1 MNLYRLTTEQTAM
14 ETRVMEELWKVHT
27 DREFLQHDVEATLA
41 TMTEDAFVLNIP
53 TGMGGRGKNEVRAFY
68 RDSFVHS
75 LPSDIANQLTHRV
88 VGDNALVDEL
98 VLSFTHTTRMDWILP
113 NVPPTN
119 KKVEVDLVAVV
130 YFRGDKIWGERIYW
144 DHAKVL
150 RQVGLLLAQAE

>member
-1 MNLYRLTTEQTAM
+1 MRFVLPAEHTAM
-14 ETRVMEELWKVHT
+14 EKRAMEELWKVHT
-27 DREFLQHDVEATLA
+27 DEEFLQHDVEATLA

-98 VLSFTHTTRMDWILP
+98 LLTFTHTRQMDWILP
-113 NVPPTN
+113 GIPPTN
-119 KKVEVDLVAVV
+119 RKVEVDLVAVV
-130 YFRGDKIWGERIYW
+130 YFRGDKICGERIYW
-144 DHAKVL
+144 DQAKVL
-150 RQVGLLLAQAE
+150 R

>member
-1 MNLYRLTTEQTAM
+1 M
-14 ETRVMEELWKVHT
+14 EKRAMEELWKVHT
-27 DREFLQHDVEATLA
+27 DEEFLRHDVEATLA

-98 VLSFTHTTRMDWILP
+98 LLTFTHTRQMDWILP
-113 NVPPTN
+113 GIPPTN
-119 KKVEVDLVAVV
+119 KKVEVNLVAVV
-130 YFRGDKIWGERIYW
+130 YFRGDKIC
-144 DHAKVL
+144 
-150 RQVGLLLAQAE
+150 